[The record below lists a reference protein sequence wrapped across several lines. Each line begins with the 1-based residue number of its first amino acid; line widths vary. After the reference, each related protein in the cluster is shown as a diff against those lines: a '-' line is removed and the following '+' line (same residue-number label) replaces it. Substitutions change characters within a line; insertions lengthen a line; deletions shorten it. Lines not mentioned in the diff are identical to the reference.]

1 MFQLELAWLS
11 IGVIALLV
19 VVMLLILQTG
29 RYQQRLV
36 FRFWQ
41 EVGLPLGTDS
51 VAAAVRRRIRF
62 RSSAALG
69 GALVGLLISAGALY
83 WNPSLASVS
92 FAWLFTLPILLT
104 GIAALDVGFSLRESL
119 FRQGKDSL
127 RLARSRVTSL
137 RDYLS
142 PWRLR
147 LAPAF
152 SLIAAV
158 LCAVGMLLGLLG
170 LIDGA
175 TFIRSP
181 ALPLLA
187 IALLVLFVGMA
198 AERHVLGH
206 PQPATDTLEL
216 AWDDAFKADTF
227 RVLRLFETIV
237 AWLAVAAA
245 GIGMLQGLDAIT
257 GTSWS
262 TGVGPQLFIWGY
274 LATLSSFSFGRA
286 KTYFRHHLWPDL
298 AEVNVGNTTGSN

>member
-62 RSSAALG
+62 RSSAAL
-69 GALVGLLISAGALY
+69 
-83 WNPSLASVS
+83 
-92 FAWLFTLPILLT
+92 
-104 GIAALDVGFSLRESL
+104 DVGFSLRESL
-119 FRQGKDSL
+119 FRQGKDSP

-170 LIDGA
+170 LIDVA

-187 IALLVLFVGMA
+187 VALLVFFVGMA
-198 AERHVLGH
+198 AERRVLGH

-227 RVLRLFETIV
+227 RVLRVFATIV